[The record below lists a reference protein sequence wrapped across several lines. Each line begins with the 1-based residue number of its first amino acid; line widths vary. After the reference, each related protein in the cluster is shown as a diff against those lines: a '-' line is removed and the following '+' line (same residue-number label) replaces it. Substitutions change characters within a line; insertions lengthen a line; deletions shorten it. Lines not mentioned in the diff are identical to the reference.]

1 MQGRTCV
8 SARPKRA
15 DTQVRPYV
23 MTPPPSRSCR
33 VLIPSNLLRGSSSRP
48 GAKCL
53 YFSLMLIPAGPAVS
67 WVPDCSDIS
76 VITTPLSLIM
86 VSSPEPPATAKVAW
100 LAI

>member
-15 DTQVRPYV
+15 HTQVRP
-23 MTPPPSRSCR
+23 
-33 VLIPSNLLRGSSSRP
+33 
-48 GAKCL
+48 

-67 WVPDCSDIS
+67 CVPDCSDAR

-86 VSSPEPPATAKVAW
+86 VSSPVPPAMAKVVW